1 MSFPA
6 AAAVGFAACGA
17 LVAAAITLAICRFQP
32 TKREPI
38 DNEAQ
43 DVVPTEPRA
52 VAPTEPQAVGP
63 TQPQVVVPLI
73 LGHPGIRY
81 ISRSM
86 NQPGPLLTHLAKNLK
101 NGVRT
106 LVESCCMSAN
116 EYKPVDISLSPI
128 IAAAGD
134 GEDWEELLNHPI
146 GRYWGLQALVMR
158 VIARWMDPES
168 GPDHTLIPPDLLRLY
183 QTSIAK
189 PVKDPKLQAALAAW
203 PKITYNLMSEAAPRF
218 WLTTRHEFADGDSRL
233 PNVLKLEELL
243 AQLLEP
249 FGPGVE
255 DLDELCRKNGVDEE
269 FRKRALGNT
278 RSQHGPYY
286 LREVTMAAANLALP
300 CFAHGDAIAEF
311 RFPPGRASSAPDR
324 RIMVSPAI
332 RYRRAT
338 APAADSTA
346 PNAGETAG
354 AREPGDSVR
363 WREIVPAN
371 FSLWGLTGLWYF
383 SPREDSDADH
393 KREAAGQSSWVQ
405 V

>member
-17 LVAAAITLAICRFQP
+17 LVAAAITLAICRLQP

-43 DVVPTEPRA
+43 DVVPTEP
-52 VAPTEPQAVGP
+52 QAIVP

-86 NQPGPLLTHLAKNLK
+86 NEPGPLLTTLAKNLK
-101 NGVRT
+101 NGVRSM
-106 LVESCCMSAN
+106 VANCCMRAN

-168 GPDHTLIPPDLLRLY
+168 DPDHTLIPPDLLRLY

-203 PKITYNLMSEAAPRF
+203 PKITYNFMSEAGETMMR
-218 WLTTRHEFADGDSRL
+218 RSGADDAR
-233 PNVLKLEELL
+233 
-243 AQLLEP
+243 
-249 FGPGVE
+249 PG
-255 DLDELCRKNGVDEE
+255 G
-269 FRKRALGNT
+269 KRN
-278 RSQHGPYY
+278 S
-286 LREVTMAAANLALP
+286 
-300 CFAHGDAIAEF
+300 AIA
-311 RFPPGRASSAPDR
+311 
-324 RIMVSPAI
+324 SP
-332 RYRRAT
+332 
-338 APAADSTA
+338 
-346 PNAGETAG
+346 
-354 AREPGDSVR
+354 
-363 WREIVPAN
+363 
-371 FSLWGLTGLWYF
+371 
-383 SPREDSDADH
+383 
-393 KREAAGQSSWVQ
+393 
-405 V
+405 